1 MKLARKERAA
11 AGAVGGEAM
20 VVTEAAA
27 AVVEAATVVAEA
39 AEADVAVM
47 AATGR

>member
-27 AVVEAATVVAEA
+27 VVEAATVVAEA
-39 AEADVAVM
+39 AEADVVVM